1 MKKLVVVSVLILIF
15 AVIGIFWWQNGN
27 LAVDKNNNSPVIF
40 VIKNGDGIREIAN
53 NLKREGLIRDPV
65 VFFLITKQGGLD
77 KQIQAGDF
85 RLNRS
90 MSALEIAKALTHGTL
105 DIWVTIPEGIRAEEI
120 SDVLE
125 EKIPNYNESWREA
138 LNQNEGYL
146 FPDTYLI
153 PRDADID
160 LIISILKSNFETK
173 YESVKNLKATNLT
186 DEETIILASMVERE
200 AKYEQD
206 RPLVSSVIT
215 NRLEIGMKLDIDAT
229 LQYALGFQE
238 DEKRWWKKGLT
249 TADKKVDSP
258 YNTYVNAGLPP
269 APISNPG
276 LSAIKAALVPSKTNY
291 LYYITDVNGK
301 NRYSTTIE
309 GHNENIDN
317 YGIN

>member
-120 SDVLE
+120 SEVLE
-125 EKIPNYNESWREA
+125 EKIPNYNQRWREP
-138 LNQNEGYL
+138 LNQ
-146 FPDTYLI
+146 
-153 PRDADID
+153 
-160 LIISILKSNFETK
+160 
-173 YESVKNLKATNLT
+173 
-186 DEETIILASMVERE
+186 
-200 AKYEQD
+200 
-206 RPLVSSVIT
+206 
-215 NRLEIGMKLDIDAT
+215 
-229 LQYALGFQE
+229 
-238 DEKRWWKKGLT
+238 KKG
-249 TADKKVDSP
+249 
-258 YNTYVNAGLPP
+258 
-269 APISNPG
+269 
-276 LSAIKAALVPSKTNY
+276 
-291 LYYITDVNGK
+291 
-301 NRYSTTIE
+301 RFF
-309 GHNENIDN
+309 
-317 YGIN
+317 

>member
-1 MKKLVVVSVLILIF
+1 MRKLIVVSVLILII
-15 AVIGIFWWQNGN
+15 AVIGTFWWQNGN
-27 LAVDKNNNSPVIF
+27 LAVNPQDKTPVIF
-40 VIKNGDGIREIAN
+40 VINNGDGIREIAN
-53 NLKREGLIRDPV
+53 NLKREGLIRDSV

-85 RLNRS
+85 RLSRS
-90 MSALEIAKALTHGTL
+90 MSATEIANALTHGTL

-120 SDVLE
+120 ADILE
-125 EKIPNYNESWREA
+125 EKMPNYEKGWREA

-153 PRDADID
+153 PRDAEID
-160 LIISILKSNFETK
+160 LIISILKNNFQAK
-173 YESVKNLKATNLT
+173 YDSVKNLKANGLT
-186 DEETIILASMVERE
+186 DEETVILASMVERE

-215 NRLEIGMKLDIDAT
+215 NRLDLGMKLDIDAT

-249 TADKKVDSP
+249 AADKKIESP
-258 YNTYVNAGLPP
+258 YNTYANAGLPP

-291 LYYITDVNGK
+291 LYYITDSQGK

-309 GHNENIDN
+309 GHYENIKT
-317 YGIN
+317 YGL

>member
-249 TADKKVDSP
+249 AADKKIESP
-258 YNTYVNAGLPP
+258 YNTYANAGLPP

-291 LYYITDVNGK
+291 LYYITDSQGK

-309 GHNENIDN
+309 GHYENIKT
-317 YGIN
+317 YGL

>member
-1 MKKLVVVSVLILIF
+1 MKKIVVVSILILIF

-53 NLKREGLIRDPV
+53 NLKREGLIRDPI

-120 SDVLE
+120 ADILE
-125 EKIPNYNESWREA
+125 EKIPNYTENWREV
-138 LNQNEGYL
+138 LNENEGYL

-160 LIISILKSNFETK
+160 LIISILKDNFQTK
-173 YESVKNLKATNLT
+173 YESVKNLKTTNLT
-186 DEETIILASMVERE
+186 DEETLILASMIERE
-200 AKYEQD
+200 AKHEED

-249 TADKKVDSP
+249 AADKKIESP
-258 YNTYVNAGLPP
+258 YNTYANAGLPP

-276 LSAIKAALVPSKTNY
+276 LSAIKAALVPVKTNY
-291 LYYITDVNGK
+291 LYYITDVSGK
-301 NRYSTTIE
+301 NRYSTTLE
-309 GHNENIDN
+309 GHNENIET
-317 YGIN
+317 YGL